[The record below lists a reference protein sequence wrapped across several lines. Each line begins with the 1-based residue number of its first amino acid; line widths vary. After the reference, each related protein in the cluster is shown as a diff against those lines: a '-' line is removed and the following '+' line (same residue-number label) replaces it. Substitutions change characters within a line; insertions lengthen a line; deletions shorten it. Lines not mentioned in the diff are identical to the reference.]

1 MVINN
6 IKEDLKAKL
15 EARDATQANLAEVSN
30 TTTQYISRLVRK
42 NTIVNPMYVKLMEVL
57 GFDIKIEYKV
67 RRQK

>member
-6 IKEDLKAKL
+6 IKEDLRAKL
-15 EARDATQANLAEVSN
+15 DARDATQANLAEVSN

>member
-6 IKEDLKAKL
+6 IKEDLRAKL
-15 EARDATQANLAEVSN
+15 DARDATQANLAEVSN

-67 RRQK
+67 RRQR